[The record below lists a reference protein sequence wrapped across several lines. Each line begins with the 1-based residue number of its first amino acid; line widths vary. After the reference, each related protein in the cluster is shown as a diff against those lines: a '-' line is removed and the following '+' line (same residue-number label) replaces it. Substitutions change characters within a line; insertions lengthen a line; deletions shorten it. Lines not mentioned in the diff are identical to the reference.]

1 MLKARLD
8 ADMKTAMKDREAG
21 KLRLSVIRMVKSAI
35 KYVEI
40 EQKRELNDEEV
51 LGILVKEVKQRRD
64 SIEEFRKGNRMD
76 LVEAS
81 EAEIQILQDYL
92 PEPLTESELEEIVQ
106 AVIQETGA
114 QSKKDMGKVMGLL
127 TARTKGRAD
136 GKLLNQIVQ
145 KFLS

>member
-35 KYVEI
+35 KNLEI
-40 EQKRELNDEEV
+40 DHKKELTDEEV
-51 LGILVKEVKQRRD
+51 LGVLMKEVKQRKD
-64 SIEEFRKGNRMD
+64 SVEEFKKGNRPD
-76 LVEAS
+76 LVEAT
-81 EAEIQILQDYL
+81 EAEIVILQEYL
-92 PEPLTESELEEIVQ
+92 PEPMTEAEIEELVKE
-106 AVIQETGA
+106 VIQETGA

-136 GKLLNQIVQ
+136 GKVLNQIVQ
-145 KFLS
+145 TFLS

>member
-21 KLRLSVIRMVKSAI
+21 KLRLSVIRMVKSAM

-40 EQKRELNDEEV
+40 DQKRELNDEEV

>member
-21 KLRLSVIRMVKSAI
+21 KLRLSVIRMVKSAM

-40 EQKRELNDEEV
+40 DQKRELNDEEV

-136 GKLLNQIVQ
+136 GKLLNQVVQ

>member
-64 SIEEFRKGNRMD
+64 SIEEFQKGNRTD

>member
-8 ADMKTAMKDREAG
+8 ADMKTAMKEREAG

-35 KYVEI
+35 KNQEI
-40 EQKRELNDEEV
+40 DLRRELNDEDV
-51 LGILVKEVKQRRD
+51 LGVLMKEVKQRKD
-64 SIEEFRKGNRMD
+64 SIEEFRKGNRND
-76 LVEAS
+76 LVET
-81 EAEIQILQDYL
+81 AEEEILILQTYL
-92 PEPLTESELEEIVQ
+92 PEPLTESEIEELVK
-106 AVIQETGA
+106 AVIAETGA

-136 GKLLNQIVQ
+136 GKLLNQTVQ

>member
-21 KLRLSVIRMVKSAI
+21 KLRLSVIRMVKSAM

-40 EQKRELNDEEV
+40 DQKRELNDEEV

-64 SIEEFRKGNRMD
+64 SIVEFRKGNRMD

>member
-1 MLKARLD
+1 MLKTRLD

-35 KYVEI
+35 KNLEI
-40 EQKRELNDEEV
+40 DHKKELTDEEV
-51 LGILVKEVKQRRD
+51 LGVLMKEVKQRKD
-64 SIEEFRKGNRMD
+64 SVEEFKKGNRPD
-76 LVEAS
+76 LVEAT
-81 EAEIQILQDYL
+81 EAEIVILQEYL
-92 PEPLTESELEEIVQ
+92 PEPMTETEIEELVKE
-106 AVIQETGA
+106 VIQETGA

-136 GKLLNQIVQ
+136 GKVLNQIVQ

>member
-1 MLKARLD
+1 MLKTRLD

-21 KLRLSVIRMVKSAI
+21 KLRLSVIRMVKSAV
-35 KYVEI
+35 KNLEI
-40 EQKRELNDEEV
+40 DQKRELTDEDV
-51 LGILVKEVKQRRD
+51 LSVLVKEVKQRRD
-64 SIEEFRKGNRMD
+64 SIEEFRKGNRED
-76 LVEAS
+76 LVTAS

-92 PEPLTESELEEIVQ
+92 PEPLTEAELEEIVQ

-145 KFLS
+145 KHLP